1 MSKDEEKILEC
12 LLDWVTVTFKMNNVD
27 EILRDLLGMHD
38 TLQMMDDEVEEGRGI
53 LGYEHKMTFFGIQI
67 DYTVTKTEK
76 LNQGSMLTMSG
87 QACRSF
93 ASILYAQKRT
103 WFSFF
108 QDCIKIGGNFT
119 RLDLAIDDRNN
130 EPYFYISDI
139 EAKAHQKEHD
149 TPLKQWQTIGT
160 LNTHEDH
167 KEHGKTIV
175 YGGRTSDVRIKFY
188 EKNHEQASHGGKPA
202 HEYGIWNRTEIRLR
216 HEKAK
221 KAVTEL
227 IRHQDNTAF
236 TTSLLHYYIRFIDKV
251 EGLYV
256 KDCPTSPFWDAFLG
270 DVGTIDLSTE
280 RESESFE
287 RKWRWFVN
295 QCAQAFRLIYE
306 IDVEEGRSRLNYIL
320 ENTELDRKH
329 RKIKRDYLRNTHN
342 DHIANTDRWTGKGV
356 MMDELH

>member
-1 MSKDEEKILEC
+1 MSEDQEKSLDC
-12 LLDWVTVTFKMNNVD
+12 LMDWVTVTFKTND
-27 EILRDLLGMHD
+27 IDKILRDILCVSDALE
-38 TLQMMDDEVEEGRGI
+38 MMSEEIEEGNGI

-87 QACRSF
+87 QACRTF

-108 QDCIKIGGNFT
+108 QDCIKSGGNFT
-119 RLDLAIDDRNN
+119 RLDLAIDDRNS
-130 EPYFYISDI
+130 EPYFYISEI
-139 EAKAHQKEHD
+139 EEKAHLQEHD
-149 TPLKQWQTIGT
+149 TPLKQWQTIGM
-160 LNTHEDH
+160 LNTYDDHE
-167 KEHGKTIV
+167 EHGKTVV

-188 EKNHEQASHGGKPA
+188 EKNHEQASQWGKPA

-236 TTSLLHYYIRFIDKV
+236 TKSLLHYYIRFIDRK
-251 EGLYV
+251 EELAA
-256 KDCPTSPFWDAFLG
+256 KDCPTSPFWTAFLG
-270 DVGTIDLSTE
+270 DVSTIDLSTE

-287 RKWRWFVN
+287 RKLRWFVN

-306 IDVEEGRSRLNYIL
+306 IDEKEGTSRLNYIL

-329 RKIKRDYLRNTHN
+329 RKIKRDYLRNLHN
-342 DHIANTDRWTGKGV
+342 DHIAKEMESLD
-356 MMDELH
+356 